1 MRHQKSIKMK
11 KIITLISA
19 SCLALVISCGPSAE
33 EKAKLEQQTKDSLN
47 AVMEQHR
54 QDSIA
59 LAEHAIQ
66 DSLAAVQKAAND
78 SLMAK
83 AAQDSLAAMKTK
95 GNHKVKT
102 PVQKQ
107 MDEVKKATRGRG

>member
-1 MRHQKSIKMK
+1 MK
-11 KIITLISA
+11 KIITIISA

-33 EKAKLEQQTKDSLN
+33 EKAKMEQQQQDSLN
-47 AVMEQHR
+47 AVMEQLR
-54 QDSIA
+54 QDSIT

-83 AAQDSLAAMKTK
+83 AVEDSLAALKTK
-95 GNHKVKT
+95 GIKKVKT

-107 MDEVKKATRGRG
+107 IDEVKKATRGRG